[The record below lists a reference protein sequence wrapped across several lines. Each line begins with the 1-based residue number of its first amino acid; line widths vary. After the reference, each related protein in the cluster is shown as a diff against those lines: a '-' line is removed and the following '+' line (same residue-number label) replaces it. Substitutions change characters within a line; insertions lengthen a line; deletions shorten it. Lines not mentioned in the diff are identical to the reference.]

1 MRGVFGCFSEDVTA
15 AAIGPKWPAAAV
27 LSLWVLVTPV
37 LYGPSMLGSS
47 TTDSGFEL
55 GTDIRSGATDVL
67 LPPFCFTTQKPPCVT
82 SHHSSPKKVDINI
95 VEYRSIETTPVF
107 L

>member
-1 MRGVFGCFSEDVTA
+1 MCVTA

-67 LPPFCFTTQKPPCVT
+67 LPSFCFTTQKPPCVIFT
-82 SHHSSPKKVDINI
+82 SQYVTTQRSLVWSGPINGLSGA
-95 VEYRSIETTPVF
+95 RGSG
-107 L
+107 